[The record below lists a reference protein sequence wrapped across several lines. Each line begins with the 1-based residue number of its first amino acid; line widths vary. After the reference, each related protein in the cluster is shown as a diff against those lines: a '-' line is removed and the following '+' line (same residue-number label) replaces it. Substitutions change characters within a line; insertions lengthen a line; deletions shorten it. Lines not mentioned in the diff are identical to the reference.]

1 MVLIFILMVGMT
13 HLHKQHSLFEDVQAI
28 LSATLIIALGLL
40 ALKTAGM
47 VTGGTAGMA
56 LLLHYVTGWRLG
68 MVLFF
73 LNLPFYWLAWHR
85 LGVRFT
91 LKTFIAVGVLSVW
104 TELLPMWLGLSYLN
118 PLFAAVVSGLLIGV
132 GLLMLFRHQ
141 ASLGGVGIVAVYLQ
155 NKHGWRAGYVQ
166 LAVDGLIML
175 CAFMIVPW
183 EAVSYSMIAIAILNG
198 LLVVNHK
205 PSRYSVLS

>member
-1 MVLIFILMVGMT
+1 MVGMT
-13 HLHKQHSLFEDVQAI
+13 HSHKQHSLFEDVQAI

-40 ALKTAGM
+40 ALKTAFM
-47 VTGGTAGMA
+47 VIGCTAGMA
-56 LLLHYVTGWRLG
+56 LLLHYLTGWRLG
-68 MVLFF
+68 LVLFF
-73 LNLPFYWLAWHR
+73 LNLPFYWLAWQR

-91 LKTFIAVGVLSVW
+91 LKTFIAVGLLSIW
-104 TELLPMWLGLSYLN
+104 TELLPMWLGLAYLN

-141 ASLGGVGIVAVYLQ
+141 ASLGGVGIVAVFLQ
-155 NKHGWRAGYVQ
+155 NTRGWRAGYVQ

-175 CAFMIVPW
+175 CAFMVVPW
-183 EAVSYSMIAIAILNG
+183 EAVSYSMIAIMILNG

-205 PSRYSVLS
+205 PGRYSVLS

>member
-1 MVLIFILMVGMT
+1 MVGMT
-13 HLHKQHSLFEDVQAI
+13 HSHKQHSLFEDVQAI

-56 LLLHYVTGWRLG
+56 LLLHYLTGWRLG
-68 MVLFF
+68 LVLFF
-73 LNLPFYWLAWHR
+73 LNLPFYWLAWQR

-91 LKTFIAVGVLSVW
+91 LKTFIAVGLLSIW
-104 TELLPMWLGLSYLN
+104 TELLPMWLGLAYLN
-118 PLFAAVVSGLLIGV
+118 PLFAAVVSGLLSGV

-141 ASLGGVGIVAVYLQ
+141 ASLGGVGIVAVFLQ
-155 NKHGWRAGYVQ
+155 ISRGWRAGYVQ

-175 CAFMIVPW
+175 CAFMVVPW
-183 EAVSYSMIAIAILNG
+183 EAVSYSMIAIMILNG

-205 PSRYSVLS
+205 PGRYSVLS

>member
-1 MVLIFILMVGMT
+1 MVGMT
-13 HLHKQHSLFEDVQAI
+13 HSHKQHSLFEDVQAI

-56 LLLHYVTGWRLG
+56 LLLHYLTGWRLG
-68 MVLFF
+68 LVLFF
-73 LNLPFYWLAWHR
+73 LNLPFYWLAWQR

-91 LKTFIAVGVLSVW
+91 LKTFIAVGLLSIW
-104 TELLPMWLGLSYLN
+104 TELLPMWLGLAYLN

-141 ASLGGVGIVAVYLQ
+141 ASLGGVGIVAVFLQ
-155 NKHGWRAGYVQ
+155 NTRGWRAGYVQ

-175 CAFMIVPW
+175 CAFMVVSW
-183 EAVSYSMIAIAILNG
+183 EAVSYSMIAIMILNG

-205 PSRYSVLS
+205 PGRYSVLS

>member
-1 MVLIFILMVGMT
+1 MVGMT
-13 HLHKQHSLFEDVQAI
+13 HSHKQHSLFEDVQAI

-56 LLLHYVTGWRLG
+56 LLLHYLTGWRLG
-68 MVLFF
+68 LVLFF
-73 LNLPFYWLAWHR
+73 LNLPFYWLAWQR

-91 LKTFIAVGVLSVW
+91 LKTFIAVGLLSIW
-104 TELLPMWLGLSYLN
+104 TELLPMWLGLAYLN

-141 ASLGGVGIVAVYLQ
+141 ASLGGVGIVAVFLQ
-155 NKHGWRAGYVQ
+155 NTRGWRAGYVQ

-175 CAFMIVPW
+175 CAFMVVPW
-183 EAVSYSMIAIAILNG
+183 EAVSYSMIAIMILNG

-205 PSRYSVLS
+205 PGRYSVLS